1 MMTCRDVSTIVAAG
15 RVGRQ
20 SLITRLQISMHLA
33 VCVHCRRRFWQQVRA
48 IDRGVVGWLQSV
60 ENEAPPDL
68 PERVARR
75 LVADPGASSEA
86 RPTSPGAPGA

>member
-1 MMTCRDVSTIVAAG
+1 MMTCRDVSTMVAAG

-20 SLITRLQISMHLA
+20 SLTTRLQIGMHLA
-33 VCVHCRRRFWQQVRA
+33 ICVHCRRFWKQVRA

-68 PERVARR
+68 SERVARR
-75 LVADPGASSEA
+75 LVADPGASSET
-86 RPTSPGAPGA
+86 RPTSPGAPNA